1 MNEENDFIPRPG
13 GPRRLRELLNA
24 MAGQDGLPAN
34 YRESELWKL
43 GYHDGQLAANE
54 EAKCVVRALMR
65 MFDDVE
71 E

>member
-1 MNEENDFIPRPG
+1 MTPFVPRPD

-24 MAGQDGLPAN
+24 MGDDDIPNNYQELPL
-34 YRESELWKL
+34 YRL
-43 GYHDGQLAANE
+43 GYANGQLAANE